1 MRESRTIALKP
12 ANITFEQAAAVPIA
26 AITAL
31 QALRDKGRIQ
41 PGQKVLVN
49 GASGGVGTFA
59 VQIAKSFGAEVTG
72 VCSTKNV
79 ELLRSLG
86 TDHVVDYTREDFTLG
101 GPRYDLI
108 VDTVGNRSLLE
119 NRRALKSGGTY
130 IGIGGGGPS
139 EQGFI
144 GAMFGPIEELMLS
157 PFVSQKLTFLLA
169 DMNQKDLGVLADL
182 MRAGKVMPVIDRR
195 YELSEVPAAVAY
207 LEAGHA
213 RGKVIISI
221 DGP

>member
-1 MRESRTIALKP
+1 
-12 ANITFEQAAAVPIA
+12 VPIA

-59 VQIAKSFGAEVTG
+59 VQSAKSYGAEVTG

-79 ELLRSLG
+79 ELVRSLCA
-86 TDHVVDYTREDFTLG
+86 DHVVDYTREDFTRYEQ
-101 GPRYDLI
+101 RYDLI

-119 NRRALKSGGTY
+119 NRRVLKSSGTY
-130 IGIGGGGPS
+130 IGLGGGGPD
-139 EQGFI
+139 EQGVF
-144 GAMFGPIEELMLS
+144 GPMFGAVKDLLLS
-157 PFVSQKLTFLLA
+157 AFVSQKLVFFLA

-182 MRAGKVMPVIDRR
+182 MRVGKITPVIDRR

-213 RGKVIISI
+213 RGKVVISI